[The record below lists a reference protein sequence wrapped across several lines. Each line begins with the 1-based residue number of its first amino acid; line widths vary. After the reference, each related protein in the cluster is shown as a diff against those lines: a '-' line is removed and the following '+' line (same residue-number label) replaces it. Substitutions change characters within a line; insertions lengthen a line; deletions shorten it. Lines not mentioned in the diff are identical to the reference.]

1 MYKPINEQTG
11 MIFIDNSSH
20 ARFVM
25 MYDGCFETHG
35 RASGLEAPLDF
46 VDVDMNKT
54 SICAIELFR
63 EDALLVV
70 QALKG
75 SLGLDDVA

>member
-1 MYKPINEQTG
+1 MNKLR
-11 MIFIDNSSH
+11 MIFINNSSH

-35 RASGLEAPLDF
+35 RAFGLEAPLNF
-46 VDVDMNKT
+46 VDVDTNRT
-54 SICAIELFR
+54 LVGAIELFR
-63 EDALLVV
+63 EDALLVA

-75 SLGLDDVA
+75 CLGLDDVA

>member
-1 MYKPINEQTG
+1 
-11 MIFIDNSSH
+11 MIFINHSSH

-54 SICAIELFR
+54 LVGAIELFK
-63 EDALLVV
+63 EDALLVA

-75 SLGLDDVA
+75 SLGIDDVA